1 MAKKVYYSKPLKYFW
16 QHLYGTQKKLTPDLT
31 TDQIF
36 TLLRH
41 SILNAPITAFE
52 TQDSRQVLISGLEL
66 WREDSRGELLHI
78 FFLDKQLRDF
88 LEATSLSDLE
98 GIKKFLYQYGES
110 KDVFHL
116 YSKTHS
122 NHVVYRF
129 ALHLPFESE
138 GYAFSLSLTEDGGV
152 ELYFSLGENG
162 GFMADR
168 FYGDVTKK
176 VDEIS
181 VTQSKMFRLA
191 INTIAYMNC
200 FPDCVVDGVPKNLFQ
215 RSEDMSAT
223 NFTLQLSE
231 KVKENVGSQLSKIP
245 HFRKGYFK
253 VLRSD
258 YFVNKKGQII
268 FVAETMVKG
277 KAKTVSTSP
286 NVDKFSS
293 NPANTKS

>member
-1 MAKKVYYSKPLKYFW
+1 MARKVYYSKPLKYFW
-16 QHLYGTQKKLTPDLT
+16 QHLYGTQKKLTPNFTD
-31 TDQIF
+31 DQIF
-36 TLLRH
+36 ALLRQN
-41 SILNAPITAFE
+41 ILAAPLTAFE
-52 TQDSRQVLISGLEL
+52 THDSREVIVSGLEL
-66 WREDSRGELLHI
+66 WREDSIGELLHV
-78 FFLDKQLRDF
+78 FFLDKELRDF

-98 GIKKFLYQYGES
+98 GIRKFLYENGES
-110 KDVFHL
+110 RDVFYL
-116 YSKTHS
+116 YSKTQS

-129 ALHLPFESE
+129 ALHLPYESE
-138 GYAFSLSLTEDGGV
+138 GYAFSLSLEEDGSV

-162 GFMADR
+162 GRMSDKFYAD
-168 FYGDVTKK
+168 VNKK

-181 VTQSKMFRLA
+181 LIQSKMFRLA

-200 FPDCVVDGVPKNLFQ
+200 FPDCVTDGVPKNLFE
-215 RSEDMSAT
+215 RSEDLTAR

-231 KVKENVGSQLSKIP
+231 KIRENEGLQVSKIP

-286 NVDKFSS
+286 KTHEFRS
-293 NPANTKS
+293 NSVNKKS